1 MPLPHGADSLR
12 LCLLPPFAG
21 VRSSS
26 CFRVE
31 LNEHLRLH
39 LFTPNHSVTD
49 PKGEKKTVMSC
60 LTIPSPVS
68 LVHGMFRLVHTWS
81 RADVST

>member
-49 PKGEKKTVMSC
+49 PQGEKNSYVLLNHSFPSVSC
-60 LTIPSPVS
+60 AWDVLSGAY
-68 LVHGMFRLVHTWS
+68 LVKS
-81 RADVST
+81 